1 MFLQRLELQGFKS
14 FANKTVLDFP
24 GGIAAVV
31 GPNGSGKSNITD
43 AIRWLL
49 GEREAK
55 NLRGG
60 KNDDLIFA
68 GTEKK
73 ARLGMAQAAL
83 YFDNSSGFFPTEFKE
98 VVISRR
104 IDRDGES
111 KFFLNQSEMRM
122 KDIVDFFAKA
132 KLGARGL
139 NMIGQGESDMILK
152 STPLERRE
160 LIEELLGL
168 KEYLLKKNSAGREL
182 KNTFFNLEK
191 ARAQVGEIEPHLRS
205 LRRQVSRWTKRDSL
219 AEELRG
225 LENSYYSGRVKEILS
240 SLAVFDPEI
249 EKLNSSIAE
258 LKNEQKTLEQEFKKI
273 EVSEPKAKKEL
284 EALRNKRRELFSAK
298 MAVSTPVTASFIPNP
313 TDIDPK
319 ALLKEIRE
327 LAETALVS
335 ETEEDLKAVLKK
347 IVNLIEDI
355 ENADKAEEAAPVKQA
370 VDNGKLAEFNRLMDE
385 LDEQEKKYQEE
396 LDGFNKVFRESLKSV
411 EAKKDEIEELD
422 DKKQQLI
429 FRKDKVLFQKSE
441 LENQLRSISRRFDDF
456 VSATDINIDMDERT
470 AEQRMLRLRAELASM
485 GDVDEAIVKE
495 AEETEKRHAFLAGQ
509 IEDLEKASADLKTL
523 LKDLDFKIR
532 HEFDT
537 ALSQINVELQSFVK
551 LMFGGG
557 RAELKLE
564 NRQSNKV
571 ETIEADNIEAT
582 TAEEEVEE
590 IRPGIEIDVVLP
602 KKKIKG
608 LEVLSGGER
617 SLLSIAILFALI
629 SISPPPFLV
638 LDEVDAALDE
648 RNAQRFGE
656 LLKNYAKQTQFVI
669 VTHNRATMEAADV
682 LYGVT
687 MGDDGAS
694 RIVSLK
700 LT

>member
-1 MFLQRLELQGFKS
+1 MFLQKLELQGFKS

-31 GPNGSGKSNITD
+31 GPNGSGKSNIAD

-49 GEREAK
+49 GEREAR

-73 ARLGMAQAAL
+73 ARMGMATASL

-104 IDRDGES
+104 IDRDGDS

-139 NMIGQGESDMILK
+139 NMIGQGESDLILK

-168 KEYLLKKNSAGREL
+168 KEYLLKKNAASREL

-191 ARAQVGEIEPHLRS
+191 ARAQLAEIEPHLRS

-219 AEELRG
+219 AEELRNI
-225 LENSYYSGRVKEILS
+225 ENSYYSGRVRKITE
-240 SLAVFDPEI
+240 SLRAFDPEI
-249 EKLNSSIAE
+249 EKLDKEIDR
-258 LKNEQKTLEQEFKKI
+258 LKNEEKALEQEFKKI

-284 EALRNKRRELFSAK
+284 EALRNKRRELFNKRLVSSAVPAERSK
-298 MAVSTPVTASFIPNP
+298 ASIPAEN
-313 TDIDPK
+313 DFK
-319 ALLKEIRE
+319 SLLKEIRE
-327 LAETALVS
+327 LAEAALS
-335 ETEEDLKAVLKK
+335 SGLEEDPKSVLKK
-347 IVNLIEDI
+347 IVSLIEDM
-355 ENADKAEEAAPVKQA
+355 ENAAEAQPEVQV
-370 VDNGKLAEFNRLMDE
+370 VDGKLEEFNRLMDE
-385 LDEQEKKYQEE
+385 LDEEEKKYQIE
-396 LDGFNKVFRESLKSV
+396 LDSFNKVFRESLRQV

-429 FRKDKVLFQKSE
+429 FQKDKALFQKSE
-441 LENQLRSISRRFDDF
+441 LENQLRSISRKFEDF
-456 VSATDINIDMDERT
+456 VGVSADMRMDERT
-470 AEQRMLRLRAELASM
+470 AETRMMRLRAELSSM

-495 AEETEKRHAFLAGQ
+495 AEATEERHEFLSNQ
-509 IEDLEKASADLKTL
+509 IVDLEKASADLKTL

-532 HEFDT
+532 NEFNV
-537 ALSQINVELQSFVK
+537 ALKKINDELQSFVK

-564 NRQSNKV
+564 KIR
-571 ETIEADNIEAT
+571 ETTREAIEAAGVLGEVIPNQEEA
-582 TAEEEVEE
+582 EE

-648 RNAQRFGE
+648 RNARRFGE
-656 LLKNYAKQTQFVI
+656 LLKNYAKETQFVI

-687 MGDDGAS
+687 MGDDGVS
-694 RIVSLK
+694 RVVSLK
-700 LT
+700 LS

>member
-60 KNDDLIFA
+60 KGDDLIFA

-73 ARLGMAQAAL
+73 ARLGMAQASL
-83 YFDNSSGFFPTEFKE
+83 YFDNSSGFFPTEFRE

-104 IDRDGES
+104 IDRDGDS
-111 KFFLNQSEMRM
+111 KFFLNQSEIRM
-122 KDIVDFFAKA
+122 KDVVDFFAKA

-139 NMIGQGESDMILK
+139 NIIGQGESDMILK

-168 KEYLLKKNSAGREL
+168 KEYLLKKNSATREL
-182 KNTFFNLEK
+182 KNVAFNLEK
-191 ARAQVGEIEPHLRS
+191 ARAQVGEIEPHLKS
-205 LRRQVSRWTKRDSL
+205 LRRQVTRWTKRDSL
-219 AEELRG
+219 AEELQN
-225 LENSYYSGRVKEILS
+225 LEDSYYSGRVKEILS
-240 SLAVFDPEI
+240 NFSSFDPEI
-249 EKLNSSIAE
+249 AKLDASIAK
-258 LKNEQKTLEQEFKKI
+258 LKNEQKILEQEFKKI

-284 EALRNKRRELFSAK
+284 EALRNKRRELFSVK
-298 MAVSTPVTASFIPNP
+298 MAASTPAAASLSPVP
-313 TDIDPK
+313 ADIDPK
-319 ALLKEIRE
+319 ALFREIRE
-327 LAETALVS
+327 LAEAALAS
-335 ETEEDLKAVLKK
+335 ESEEDLKAVLKK

-355 ENADKAEEAAPVKQA
+355 ESADKAEKTAPVKQA
-370 VDNGKLAEFNRLMDE
+370 ADNDKLAEFNRLMDE

-422 DKKQQLI
+422 DKKQQLV
-429 FRKDKVLFQKSE
+429 FKKDKVLFQKSE
-441 LENQLRSISRRFDDF
+441 LENQLRSVSRKLEDF
-456 VSATDINIDMDERT
+456 ILKEVVDLQVDERT
-470 AEQRMLRLRAELASM
+470 AEQRMMRLRAELASM

-495 AEETEKRHAFLAGQ
+495 AEDTEKRHAFLVGQ
-509 IEDLEKASADLKTL
+509 IADLEKASADLKAL

-537 ALSQINVELQSFVK
+537 ALVEINNELQSFVQ

-564 NRQSNKV
+564 KIQPLKA
-571 ETIEADNIEAT
+571 EAGSEIGVL
-582 TAEEEVEE
+582 TAEDADE

-617 SLLSIAILFALI
+617 SLLSVAILFALI

-694 RIVSLK
+694 RVVSLK